1 MNYPTELKYTASH
14 EWLREEGELTVI
26 GITDFAQDSLG
37 DIVFIN
43 LPEPGDAVT
52 AGESFADIESVKAVS
67 DVFSPV
73 TAVVEEINEELADAP
88 EQINSDPYES
98 WIIKVRTADITEYE
112 ELLDAEAYEAKCAEE
127 A

>member
-1 MNYPTELKYTASH
+1 MNYPAELKYTASH

-43 LPEPGDAVT
+43 LPEPGDDVT
-52 AGESFADIESVKAVS
+52 VGESFADIESVKAVS

-73 TAVVEEINEELADAP
+73 TAVVEEVNEELADAP

-98 WIIKVRTADITEYE
+98 WIIKVRTADITDYE
-112 ELLDAEAYEAKCAEE
+112 ELLDAAAYEATCGEE